1 MHLGG
6 VVVGLPTAVFWSL
19 ALVASAAAEPAVA
32 DGLAVG
38 PVNATPA
45 ATPIPSPLSVAPA
58 TLAAGTPL
66 SVMLDAD
73 LSTMTA
79 VLGDRFPVVVLHDVV
94 EQDTVVIPK
103 GATGYG
109 EVTFTTNKGSFGKPG
124 IIGITLR
131 HLQVGDR
138 EFALSGRYREEGAN
152 KDGAT
157 AATMFAVGV
166 FSAFIKGKPGVIPR
180 GRELKARTGEP
191 IPFMPGISAAPPA
204 PIADTAILA
213 GDPAPAAADIPA
225 APSVTPETP
234 ADTPEQSQTGG
245 QQ

>member
-1 MHLGG
+1 MRFGG
-6 VVVGLPTAVFWSL
+6 MVAGLPAAACWSL
-19 ALVASAAAEPAVA
+19 ALVAGATEPVVA
-32 DGLAVG
+32 DGSAVAVTD
-38 PVNATPA
+38 PAIPA
-45 ATPIPSPLSVAPA
+45 APILSAAPVVPA
-58 TLAAGTPL
+58 TLAAGTPVF
-66 SVMLDAD
+66 VMLDAD

-94 EQDTVVIPK
+94 EQDTIVIPK

-131 HLQVGDR
+131 HLQIGDR
-138 EFALSGRYREEGAN
+138 QFALSGRYREEGAN

-191 IPFMPGISAAPPA
+191 IIFTPGISATPPA

-213 GDPAPAAADIPA
+213 ADPAPAAADTPA
-225 APSVTPETP
+225 AATVAPETP